1 MTKMSDFLHSVS
13 EAIWRFSFLEN
24 EMGIIQSKGGKEI
37 GILFSLMRA
46 WLISKKQITVH
57 LNRETKERNQK
68 SLKLL

>member
-1 MTKMSDFLHSVS
+1 
-13 EAIWRFSFLEN
+13 
-24 EMGIIQSKGGKEI
+24 MGIIQSKGGKEI